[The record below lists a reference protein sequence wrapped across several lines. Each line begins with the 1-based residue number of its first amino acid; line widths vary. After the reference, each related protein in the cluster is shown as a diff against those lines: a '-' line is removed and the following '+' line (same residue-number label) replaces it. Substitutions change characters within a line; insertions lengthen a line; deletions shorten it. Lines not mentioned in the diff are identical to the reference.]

1 MAINSRSFE
10 IDKFT
15 KKGREIIRSAVSLAG
30 SWGHTYIGTE
40 HLLLSIMEDGSSTAY
55 AILIQNGVS
64 PDDIREQMMKLIGRG
79 TPCRLNQNDF
89 TPTALNTLKIA
100 CILSEE
106 CDEKLTGS
114 EYILA
119 SIIKQSSACGCSMLK
134 NLGKNINVIYSECID
149 SNENLFVESSYAKL
163 KNLEKYGRELT
174 RKSVCEDFDPVIGRE
189 NELLRLMEILCRRT
203 KNNPC
208 LVGEAGV
215 GKTAIVEALAVKI
228 LQGKVPDRLQN
239 KRIISLDIALLL
251 AGAKYRGDFEERL
264 KLCMEEAESAGNCIL
279 FIDEIHNIMGAGAAE
294 GAIDAANI
302 LKPQLARGKIQVIG
316 ATTYDEYRSHI
327 EKDSATE
334 RRFQILQIEPPTLQQ
349 TLDILKGLRSKY
361 EEHHNVKISDKVLE
375 KTVELADKYIHNR
388 YFPDKAIDVLDEACS
403 AASVENSDMKSSK
416 AFISDIFDDYITGKI
431 SREKYLNAITEKHK
445 IKLITLTEE
454 SISRVVSNMTGIP
467 CSELNEK
474 DKTKLSRLEQQLNS
488 KIIGQ
493 EDAIKTVCNAVR
505 RFRIGLKNENRP
517 MGSFIFLGPSGIG
530 KSMLASELSKQL
542 FHRPDALIRIDMS
555 EYMEKH
561 SVSKLIGAPPGYV
574 GYENGGILTE
584 QVRQKP
590 YSVLLLDEI
599 EKAHPDVF
607 NLLLQILE
615 DGFLTDSSGKKVSFT
630 SILIIMTSNCG
641 VKKCSQET
649 ALGFNSPAPFKDRES
664 MKKIMLDSLK
674 EFLSPELLGRI
685 DETIVFNS
693 LSKENL
699 NAIAVNELEK
709 LKIRLQKLGY
719 NFSYDENV
727 PEYICEKCC
736 DKNGIGST
744 VTNCSAREI
753 RRFAEC
759 EIQNLIS
766 DKIISGVEKNGAI
779 VLERRSD
786 GLFIKETVVNC

>member
-1 MAINSRSFE
+1 MAMNSRSFE

-40 HLLLSIMEDGSSTAY
+40 HLLLSIMEDGTSTAY
-55 AILIQNGVS
+55 AILIQNGVT

-89 TPTALNTLKIA
+89 TPTALSTLKIA
-100 CILSEE
+100 CILSDE
-106 CDEKLTGS
+106 CDEKQTGT

-134 NLGKNINVIYSECID
+134 NLGKNINLIYSECVD
-149 SNENLFVESSYAKL
+149 SSDDLFVEASYTKL
-163 KNLEKYGRELT
+163 KTLEKYGRELT
-174 RKSVCEDFDPVIGRE
+174 RKNVCENFDPVIGRE
-189 NELLRLMEILCRRT
+189 DELLRLMEILCRRT

-228 LQGKVPDRLQN
+228 LHGNVPDRLQN

-264 KLCMEEAESAGNCIL
+264 KLCMEEAESSGNVIL

-302 LKPQLARGKIQVIG
+302 LKPQLARGKIQIIG
-316 ATTYDEYRSHI
+316 ATTYDEYRNHI
-327 EKDSATE
+327 EKDSAAE
-334 RRFQILQIEPPTLQQ
+334 RRFQIMQIEPPTLQQ
-349 TLDILKGLRSKY
+349 TLEILKGLRPKY
-361 EEHHNVKISDKVLE
+361 EEHHNVKIPDSVLE
-375 KTVELADKYIHNR
+375 KTVELSGKYIQNR

-403 AASVENSDMKSSK
+403 AVSVENADMKSSK
-416 AFISDIFDDYITGKI
+416 AYISEIFDDYITGKI
-431 SREKYLNAITEKHK
+431 SREKYLNAITEKHSNK
-445 IKLITLTEE
+445 QITLDENN
-454 SISRVVSNMTGIP
+454 ISRVVSNMTGIP
-467 CSELNEK
+467 CNELNET
-474 DKTKLSRLEQQLNS
+474 DITKLCRLEKLLSS

-493 EDAIKTVCNAVR
+493 EDAVKTVCNAIR

-530 KSMLASELSKQL
+530 KSMLAKELSKQL
-542 FHRPDALIRIDMS
+542 FHRSDALIRIDMS

-615 DGFLTDSSGKKVSFT
+615 DGFITDSLGKKVSF
-630 SILIIMTSNCG
+630 SSVVIIMTSNCG
-641 VKKCSQET
+641 VKECSHEN
-649 ALGFNSPAPFKDRES
+649 AMGFNNPAPFQDHNA

-674 EFLSPELLGRI
+674 EFLSPELLSRI

-699 NAIAVNELEK
+699 NTISVNELEN
-709 LKIRLQKLGY
+709 LKNRLKKIGY
-719 NFSYDENV
+719 DFSYNDNV
-727 PEYICEKCC
+727 PEYMCKKCIA
-736 DKNGIGST
+736 KKGN
-744 VTNCSAREI
+744 ARDI

-766 DKIISGVEKNGAI
+766 DKIISGMEKGSAI
-779 VLERRSD
+779 VLETKSD